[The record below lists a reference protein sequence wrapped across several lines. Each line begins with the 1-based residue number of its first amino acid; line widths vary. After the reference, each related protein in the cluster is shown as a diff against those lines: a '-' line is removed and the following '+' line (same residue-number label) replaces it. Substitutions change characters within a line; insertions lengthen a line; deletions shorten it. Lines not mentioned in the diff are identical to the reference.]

1 MAADQALLSDIEERK
16 RLYTFKYH
24 DLPENQSPVPASTI
38 TSEPTATTTPLPTT
52 ATTHQKPAK
61 QPPKQPVKRR
71 QTTAVEKGTKKPKVT
86 AAKSTKKAQSQPT
99 PKYTEVKSASPLTT
113 FEKPKSDNLADPFA
127 FDEPGKDLKI

>member
-24 DLPENQSPVPASTI
+24 DLPVNQSPVPASTI

-61 QPPKQPVKRR
+61 QPAKRR
-71 QTTAVEKGTKKPKVT
+71 QTTAAEKGTKKPKVT